1 MIDYATYA
9 TAQLEDTGSLTIS
22 DNMYGA
28 LGISGTI
35 NILSYPLTSTGLL
48 NQKLMMRFNDG
59 YAGTTSAPISLQG
72 YTLLWHNPIINL
84 YIFQQKSISTGVATT
99 LILDSLSNP
108 EVYQMSL
115 YTTGSPS
122 I

>member
-1 MIDYATYA
+1 MIDYSTYA
-9 TAQLEDTGSLTIS
+9 TAQLEDTGSLIIS

-28 LGISGTI
+28 LGISGTMSI
-35 NILSYPLTSTGLL
+35 PSYPLTSSALL
-48 NQKLMMRFNDG
+48 NQKMMMRFNEG

-72 YTLLWHNPIINL
+72 HTLLWHNPMINL
-84 YIFQQKSISTGVATT
+84 YIYQQKNMSTGVATT
-99 LILDSLSNP
+99 LTLNSLSNP